1 MWTRMLG
8 SICRRVNEC
17 AEIPR
22 FLSAPHGIVACSFH
36 LSNRLIFSKKKKKKI
51 HSKTAPCWKSNQRN
65 AILRYPASQ
74 QLVRCH
80 PQGPPVNGEGIACF
94 SSGVEHLRCCKHR
107 KVRSVLLP
115 ETLTSLFF
123 QHDPPKAK
131 YQGKGYKHFYRCLSF
146 INRLL
151 TAGKNFLFSNF
162 SPEAHSSTHIT
173 GMHRP

>member
-1 MWTRMLG
+1 M
-8 SICRRVNEC
+8 CRNPKVF
-17 AEIPR
+17 ISTTWHSSLQ
-22 FLSAPHGIVACSFH
+22 LSPLKPLDFQQ
-36 LSNRLIFSKKKKKKI
+36 KKKI

-173 GMHRP
+173 GMHRPQGIHYFLIQNMHL